1 MNRVLTVIIALG
13 IVGVGL
19 WFFPRQSAERSLS
32 EQLVQDVLHIVRN
45 VADIRTEVED
55 GFEGAYKFEQFVSD
69 AKRRIDPWLSDTHV
83 ERRAI
88 TDSVQNMLGDLES
101 ASRIYL
107 AIHKSGSEEQL
118 AQFKVKLDSGRMK
131 TIDLAATI

>member
-69 AKRRIDPWLSDTHV
+69 AKRRIC
-83 ERRAI
+83 
-88 TDSVQNMLGDLES
+88 G
-101 ASRIYL
+101 
-107 AIHKSGSEEQL
+107 
-118 AQFKVKLDSGRMK
+118 LD
-131 TIDLAATI
+131 D